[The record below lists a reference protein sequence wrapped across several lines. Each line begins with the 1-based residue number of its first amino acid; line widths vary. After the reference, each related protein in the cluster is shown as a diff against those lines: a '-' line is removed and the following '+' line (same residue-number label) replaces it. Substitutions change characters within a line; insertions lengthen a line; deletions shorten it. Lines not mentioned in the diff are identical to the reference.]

1 MQRLIEGVHR
11 FRREEFGRYRDLFAQ
26 LAHEG
31 QHPHA
36 LFITCADSRVIAEL
50 ITHSRP
56 GELFVVK
63 NVGNIVPP
71 NGASGE
77 RNSTAAA
84 IEFAASVLKVSD
96 IVVCGHTQCGA
107 MHGIANGFAHLDLSL
122 APHLCTWLD
131 VASPVKHALETH
143 YTHVTDPEDRATA
156 AAEENVLFG
165 LENLHTYPVVTH
177 RLERGDLR
185 LHGWV
190 FKIATAELFAYDP
203 EAKQFSKLVES

>member
-26 LAHEG
+26 LATEG
-31 QHPHA
+31 QRPHA

-71 NGASGE
+71 NGITGE

-84 IEFAASVLKVSD
+84 IEFAASVLQVSD

-107 MHGIANGFAHLDLSL
+107 MHGIANGIDHLDLSL
-122 APHLCTWLD
+122 APHLRTWLD
-131 VASPVKHALETH
+131 VALPVKQTLETH
-143 YTHVTDPEDRATA
+143 YSHVTAAEDRATA

-165 LENLHTYPVVTH
+165 LENLHTYPIVAQ

-190 FKIATAELFAYDP
+190 FKIATAELFAFDP
-203 EAKQFSKLVES
+203 EAKQFSKLVEG

>member
-1 MQRLIEGVHR
+1 MQRLIDGVHR

-26 LAHEG
+26 LANEG
-31 QHPHA
+31 QKPHA

-71 NGASGE
+71 NGSSGE

-84 IEFAASVLKVSD
+84 IEFAASVLQVSD

-107 MHGIANGFAHLDLSL
+107 MHGIANGIDHLDLSA
-122 APHLCTWLD
+122 APHLRTWLD
-131 VASPVKHALETH
+131 VAAPVKQTLETH
-143 YTHVTDPEDRATA
+143 YSHVTDPEDRATA

-165 LENLHTYPVVTH
+165 LENLHTYPIVAD
-177 RLERGDLR
+177 RLAKGVLR
-185 LHGWV
+185 LHAWV
-190 FKIATAELFAYDP
+190 FKIATAELYAFDP
-203 EAKQFSKLVES
+203 EAKQFSRLVES